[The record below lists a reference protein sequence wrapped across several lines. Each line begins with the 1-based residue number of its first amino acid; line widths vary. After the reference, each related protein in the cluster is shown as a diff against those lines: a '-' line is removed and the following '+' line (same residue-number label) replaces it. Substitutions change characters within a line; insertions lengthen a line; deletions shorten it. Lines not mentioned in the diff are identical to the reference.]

1 MVTTITMTIVLTTT
15 WYITITVVI
24 TVTTILT
31 IMTIIINITT
41 STIITIIIMI
51 TTITITIVTTT
62 TTTWYH
68 LHHFHC
74 GRHHYYDLDH
84 LTITIITTFLQLSRE
99 GDSQPT
105 DADENSQ
112 NILNLIKDTSNAAAG
127 QHNEVERYAVIT
139 QTTTELFA
147 FCYQT

>member
-1 MVTTITMTIVLTTT
+1 
-15 WYITITVVI
+15 
-24 TVTTILT
+24 
-31 IMTIIINITT
+31 
-41 STIITIIIMI
+41 MI
-51 TTITITIVTTT
+51 TTITITIV

-105 DADENSQ
+105 DVDENSQ

-127 QHNEVERYAVIT
+127 QHNEVEQYAVIT